1 MADDGLMVNM
11 LRYVTDGV
19 FFWKKKEM
27 RWCIIIKFL
36 CKFCGTS
43 IFKEA
48 DVIKYFNMLIFD
60 KKDA

>member
-1 MADDGLMVNM
+1 
-11 LRYVTDGV
+11 
-19 FFWKKKEM
+19 M